1 MIMTAQFDGQAI
13 ATPPEDVEAPT
24 ADLSNSEATSVKYG
38 SALAK
43 AEPYGTEAIPD
54 AERHGHPRSQ
64 FTLLFAANMMLAVL
78 VSGFFASSLGL
89 SIVQGLSAVAV
100 GSLAGAL
107 VMGILASIGT
117 RFGVPQQVQARGP
130 MGFFANFVPVALLT
144 NVSAVGWVAVN
155 TVLQSLHCRS
165 FSQFPSGLA
174 RSFCSYSRHSL
185 PCGDIT

>member
-1 MIMTAQFDGQAI
+1 MTAQLDGQAI
-13 ATPPEDVEAPT
+13 ATPPEYVEAPT

-38 SALAK
+38 SSLTK

-64 FTLLFAANMMLAVL
+64 FTLWFAANMVLAVL

-107 VMGILASIGT
+107 AMGILASIGT

-130 MGFFANFVPVALLT
+130 MGFSANFVPVALLT
-144 NVSAVGWVAVN
+144 NVSAVG
-155 TVLQSLHCRS
+155 
-165 FSQFPSGLA
+165 
-174 RSFCSYSRHSL
+174 
-185 PCGDIT
+185 